1 MRKKGFFMSE
11 RHWPRP
17 ALATTALALLGA
29 TAVAGCGGGSS
40 ASKASA
46 PQSAGAAT
54 ATAATATAAAATKA
68 FTAAQLK
75 TALLTKVSGQAP
87 ATPAQ
92 AGEYG
97 ALPDVK
103 TSKQT
108 MNGVKVKPAKCGEAS
123 VTGFNS
129 ALFTHAPASV
139 VTFRVGRDGVSE
151 VLVTATPQIA
161 TTAMGDQLP
170 AGCTHYSATV
180 GGRTFH
186 YTVKETA
193 LSGVGQSA
201 RALNVKAAGYSQVD
215 VWSVVYQADGFVG
228 AVTMVG
234 PDSSKAGVQQLATQ
248 AYDYANQS
256 LG

>member
-1 MRKKGFFMSE
+1 MSE

-29 TAVAGCGGGSS
+29 TAVAGCGGGSTTS
-40 ASKASA
+40 SSKASA
-46 PQSAGAAT
+46 TGSAGV
-54 ATAATATAAAATKA
+54 AAASVPKA
-68 FTAAQLK
+68 FTPSQLK
-75 TALLTKVSGQAP
+75 TALLTQVSGQAP
-87 ATPAQ
+87 ASPAQ
-92 AGEYG
+92 AGQYG

-129 ALFTHAPASV
+129 ATFTHAPASV
-139 VTFRVGRDGVSE
+139 VTFRVGKDGVSE
-151 VLVTATPQIA
+151 VLVSATPQIA
-161 TTAMGDQLP
+161 TTAMSDQLP

-186 YTVKETA
+186 YTVKESP

-215 VWSVVYQADGFVG
+215 VWSVVYRADGFVG

-234 PDSSKAGVQQLATQ
+234 PDSSKSGVQQLAAQ
-248 AYDYANQS
+248 AYSYAHQS

>member
-1 MRKKGFFMSE
+1 MREKGFFMSE

-54 ATAATATAAAATKA
+54 ATAAAATKA

-87 ATPAQ
+87 ASPAQ

-186 YTVKETA
+186 YTVKEAA

-201 RALNVKAAGYSQVD
+201 RALNVKAAGYSQVN

-234 PDSSKAGVQQLATQ
+234 PDSSKSGVQQLATQ

>member
-1 MRKKGFFMSE
+1 MSE

-29 TAVAGCGGGSS
+29 IAVAGCGGGSS
-40 ASKASA
+40 ASKPSA
-46 PQSAGAAT
+46 TQSAGVA
-54 ATAATATAAAATKA
+54 ATAAAKA
-68 FTAAQLK
+68 FTASQLK
-75 TALLTKVSGQAP
+75 TALLTKVSGQVP
-87 ATPAQ
+87 ASAAQ

-108 MNGVKVKPAKCGEAS
+108 MDGVKVKPAKCGEAS

-129 ALFTHAPASV
+129 ATFTHAPASV
-139 VTFRVGRDGVSE
+139 VTFRVGKDGVSE
-151 VLVTATPQIA
+151 VLVAATPQIA

-170 AGCTHYSATV
+170 TGCTHYSATV

-186 YTVKETA
+186 YTVKEA
-193 LSGVGQSA
+193 SLAGVGQAA

-215 VWSVVYQADGFVG
+215 VWSVVYRADGFVG

-234 PDSSKAGVQQLATQ
+234 PDSSKAGVQQLAAQ
-248 AYDYANQS
+248 AYDYADQALS
-256 LG
+256 

>member
-1 MRKKGFFMSE
+1 MREKGFFMSE

-46 PQSAGAAT
+46 PQSTG
-54 ATAATATAAAATKA
+54 AATATAAAATKA

-87 ATPAQ
+87 ASPAQ